1 MRQHRTLLITT
12 CADEKL
18 LAKQRTSNADV
29 AFLELEDGVLADQ
42 KDEARER
49 CFTALRE
56 WDYQGKERWVRI
68 NQLTTLEG
76 MRDLMGLVGGRPD
89 ALIPGKL
96 RGADEIIA
104 ADYVLSRREEEL
116 GLPVGGIKLCPMI
129 ESGPA
134 VINLKEII
142 QASPR
147 MIGVCLGT
155 EDLSVDVGI
164 MRTEEEKELEWVRGH
179 VVMTSHAMGIECFDV
194 ASVKLREP
202 EALYAEAR
210 RIYHMGYDGKMC
222 ISPTQVDVIHDAFT
236 PEPEKVEWAHK
247 IIKAADDAE
256 KEGTSVFA
264 VDGRMVDYPF
274 IMQARQILRRAGID
288 A

>member
-18 LAKQRTSNADV
+18 LEKQRTSNADV

-42 KDEARER
+42 KTEARER
-49 CFTALRE
+49 CVTALRD

-68 NQLTTLEG
+68 NQVASLEG
-76 MRDLMGLVGGRPD
+76 MRDIIALVEGRPD

-96 RGADEIIA
+96 RSVDEIIA
-104 ADYVLSRREEEL
+104 ADYLLTRREEEL

-134 VINLKEII
+134 VLNLKDVI

-164 MRTEEEKELEWVRGH
+164 MRTEAERELEWVRGH
-179 VVMTSHAMGIECFDV
+179 VVMTSHALGIECFDV

-202 EALYAEAR
+202 EALYEETR
-210 RIYHMGYDGKMC
+210 RIFHMGYDGKMC
-222 ISPTQVDVIHDAFT
+222 ISPSQVEVIHKAFT
-236 PEPEKVEWAHK
+236 PDDDKIEWALK
-247 IIKAADDAE
+247 IIQAAAQAE
-256 KEGTSVFA
+256 SEGTSVFA

-274 IMQARQILRRAGID
+274 IMQARQILQRAGVD
-288 A
+288 V

>member
-18 LAKQRTSNADV
+18 LAKQRTATADV

-42 KDEARER
+42 KAEARAR
-49 CFTALRE
+49 CLDALQN

-68 NQLTTLEG
+68 NQITTLDG
-76 MRDLMGLVGGRPD
+76 MRDLMELVPGRPD

-96 RGADEIIA
+96 RSKDEITV
-104 ADYVLSRREEEL
+104 ADYILSRREEEL
-116 GLPVGGIKLCPMI
+116 GLPAGEIKLCPMV

-142 QASPR
+142 TASPR

-164 MRTEEEKELEWVRGH
+164 MRTEEERELEWVRGH
-179 VVMTSHAMGIECFDV
+179 VVMTCHALGVECFDV

-202 EALYAEAR
+202 KALWQEAR
-210 RIYHMGYDGKMC
+210 RVYHMGYDGKMC

-236 PEPEKVEWAHK
+236 PEPEKIAWAQK
-247 IIKAADDAE
+247 IIKAAAE
-256 KEGTSVFA
+256 AEQQGTSVFA

-274 IMQARQILRRAGID
+274 IEQAKQILRRAGQD